1 MELRGRFQY
10 PSGGARPRELYFD
23 AMWQVTTDYP
33 SMRQSKHIYV
43 GETRVATR
51 CNIEG

>member
-1 MELRGRFQY
+1 
-10 PSGGARPRELYFD
+10 
-23 AMWQVTTDYP
+23 MWQVTTDYP

-51 CNIEG
+51 CNIEGEMDVGYEELNTYYYHGDQ